1 MYFAAFPPEINSAL
15 MYSGAG
21 ATPLL
26 GAAASWDSLA
36 SDLSSSA
43 AQYASVIGSMDGVWV
58 GPSAEMMS
66 TSATRYLSW
75 LTETAS
81 QAELTANQARAAA
94 AAYQEAFSA
103 PVPPPLI
110 AANRTQLS

>member
-21 ATPLL
+21 ASPML
-26 GAAASWDSLA
+26 GAATAWDGLA

-43 AQYASVIGSMDGVWV
+43 QQYASVIGSMDGVWV

-66 TSATRYLSW
+66 TSAARYLSW

-81 QAELTANQARAAA
+81 QAELSATQAR
-94 AAYQEAFSA
+94 
-103 PVPPPLI
+103 I
-110 AANRTQLS
+110 AAEAVQTSHSATIS